1 MAIPTLTLD
10 NSFSTRQSTKYA
22 TIKTPLGDNYQCISN
37 TGMYS
42 DLDEY
47 EVSKTDL
54 TASEL
59 QTLLSTLKSYAG
71 LVDFYWTPNVNEVVR
86 IFRATEWET
95 ILTSP
100 NRWTIRSNFKEN
112 KSSTQT

>member
-10 NSFSTRQSTKYA
+10 NSFSTRQSTKYS

-42 DLDEY
+42 DNIEY
-47 EVSKTDL
+47 EVVKTDL

-59 QTLLSTLKSYAG
+59 ATLLTSLKLYQG
-71 LVDFYWTPNVNEVVR
+71 
-86 IFRATEWET
+86 
-95 ILTSP
+95 
-100 NRWTIRSNFKEN
+100 
-112 KSSTQT
+112 